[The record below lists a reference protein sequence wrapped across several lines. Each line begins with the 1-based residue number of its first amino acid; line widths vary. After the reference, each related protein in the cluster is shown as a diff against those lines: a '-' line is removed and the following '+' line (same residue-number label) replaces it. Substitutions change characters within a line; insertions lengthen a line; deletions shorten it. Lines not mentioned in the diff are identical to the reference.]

1 MRPLIYIS
9 SPFTAS
15 SDQLVKANI
24 ERACTYGSQVRSLG
38 ATPLVPH
45 IAVLPFPNLNVSE
58 SWVPAMQD
66 CLAMMGACHAVL
78 MCPGWEASRGCRLE
92 LIQAEEWKL
101 PVFHSVAELRGW
113 VEKAA

>member
-15 SDQLVKANI
+15 SDQLVQANV

-45 IAVLPFPNLNVSE
+45 IAVLPFPGLDVKE
-58 SWVPAMQD
+58 AWGPAMQE
-66 CLAMMGACHAVL
+66 CLAMLKACDAML
-78 MCPGWEASRGCRLE
+78 LCPGWEHSKGCKVE
-92 LIQAEEWKL
+92 YNQALGWGL
-101 PVFHSVAELRGW
+101 PVFFSIEETRGW